1 MKTTIEL
8 NKLIQCIALFFLS
21 IYIFFPSLSIRD
33 LCSFIAVVSLIICV
47 ILKKHPQLGISL
59 TTKIWGGILIY
70 SVVVS
75 CISVG
80 VGGWS
85 NEGISTVK
93 WLFLAVL
100 LYQLLLLVKV
110 NPKIVIKILFI
121 FSTVFLLMTY
131 LQFANVEIVD
141 IINSYLLNAEDL
153 QTNFQAK
160 LWGSYYGI
168 TSSNFLNAFYISI
181 FSAIFSAKIL
191 NYKKG
196 YLINYIMYIVGIL
209 TIFLTGKKG
218 LIIANILALCICIIV
233 TEKIKILLLIKRF
246 ILVLFVGGGILFI
259 INLKTS
265 IISNIMLLTIESDDV
280 SNGRFAMYSI
290 AWNNIEKNFILGQ
303 GWGSSYILFSQGV
316 HNIYIQLLY
325 EIGIIGVFLFILFFI
340 FNLGCNI
347 RDVKKCI
354 NKDERV
360 VLVFCLY
367 IQIVFLIYGMSGNPL
382 FYYSTLLIYFIVLA
396 MQSIKKKGVKF

>member
-1 MKTTIEL
+1 M
-8 NKLIQCIALFFLS
+8 QCIALFFLS
-21 IYIFFPSLSIRD
+21 IYIFFPSLSIRN

-47 ILKKHPQLGISL
+47 ILKNHPQLGMSR
-59 TTKIWGGILIY
+59 TTKIWGVILVY
-70 SVVVS
+70 SIVVS

-80 VGGWS
+80 IGGWS
-85 NEGISTVK
+85 NEGTSTVK

-100 LYQLLLLVKV
+100 LYQLILLVKV
-110 NPKIVIKILFI
+110 NPKVVIKILFI
-121 FSTVFLLMTY
+121 FSTIFLLMTY

-153 QTNFQAK
+153 QTNYQAK

-181 FSAIFSAKIL
+181 FSAVFSAKIL
-191 NYKKG
+191 NCKKR
-196 YLINYIMYIVGIL
+196 YLVNCFMYIVGIL

-218 LIIANILALCICIIV
+218 LIIANILAFFICLIV
-233 TEKIKILLLIKRF
+233 TEKTKIILLIKRF
-246 ILVLFVGGGILFI
+246 ILVLFTGGGILFF

-265 IISNIMLLTIESDDV
+265 IISNIMQLTIESDDV
-280 SNGRFAMYSI
+280 SNGRFAMYSM
-290 AWNNIEKNFILGQ
+290 AWNNIEKNFVLGQ

-340 FNLGCNI
+340 FNLSCNI
-347 RDVKKCI
+347 GNIKKCI
-354 NKDERV
+354 DREEKII
-360 VLVFCLY
+360 LVFCLY

-396 MQSIKKKGVKF
+396 MQSMKKKGVKF